1 MRNVPEGWTDDFNFP
16 MASGRTVEELVDY
29 VLQAAIQRYTNS
41 TVIQK
46 LISDFGLTEADA
58 GFALDRALGGVV
70 RAATG
75 PGLKLSRERKRSRCL
90 EQLPAL
96 YKIARP
102 DCCDLSAI
110 FKARSQIIMGFPGAF
125 KQAQESRCVIV
136 HDPPSFGKRLQY
148 QSEQPAFF
156 FA

>member
-1 MRNVPEGWTDDFNFP
+1 MRNYEGWTDDFNFP

-70 RAATG
+70 RAATVRASNC
-75 PGLKLSRERKRSRCL
+75 PAKEKDPVAWSSFQRCIKSPDLIAAIYPQFSRR
-90 EQLPAL
+90 
-96 YKIARP
+96 
-102 DCCDLSAI
+102 
-110 FKARSQIIMGFPGAF
+110 
-125 KQAQESRCVIV
+125 V
-136 HDPPSFGKRLQY
+136 HKS
-148 QSEQPAFF
+148 
-156 FA
+156 